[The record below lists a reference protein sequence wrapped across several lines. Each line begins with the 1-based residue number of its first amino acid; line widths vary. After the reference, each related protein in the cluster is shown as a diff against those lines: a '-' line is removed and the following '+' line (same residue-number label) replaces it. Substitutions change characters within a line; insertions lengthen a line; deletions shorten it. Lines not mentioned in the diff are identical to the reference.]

1 MTTRDFHVTLSGMG
15 NPRGVKRDF
24 VALERRRLRAARLLS
39 QGVSPAEVARQVGAH
54 RQSVG
59 RWAQE
64 LEANGLSGLKRA
76 GRAGRKPRLTA
87 EHLARIEQALKRGP
101 RAFGY
106 ATELWTARRVRDL
119 ITQQCGVKFSPRHVW
134 WLLGQMS
141 WSCQRPTG
149 RAREWDEQAI
159 RRWKRRRWPELK
171 KTPNNKPKPSSSS
184 TRAD

>member
-1 MTTRDFHVTLSGMG
+1 MG

-24 VALERRRLRAARLLS
+24 AALERRRLRAARLLA
-39 QGVSPAEVARQVGAH
+39 QGVSQAEVARQVGAH
-54 RQSVG
+54 RQSVS

-64 LEANGLSGLKRA
+64 LEAHGLAGLKRA
-76 GRAGRKPRLTA
+76 AQAGRQPRLTTEDRA
-87 EHLARIEQALKRGP
+87 QIEQALKRGP

-119 ITQQCGVKFSPRHVW
+119 ITQRFAVKFSTRHVW
-134 WLLGQMS
+134 WLLGQMG

-149 RAREWDEQAI
+149 RARERDEAAI

-171 KTPNNKPKPSSSS
+171 KTPKNKAKPSSSS
-184 TRAD
+184 TKAD